1 MRRLPSTTQLVQKY
15 TQYGQ
20 TVRQRYDANNLLPRQ
35 FVMKESRNQKGCHW
49 GYKQDEEEIEK
60 CGLGSICRE
69 YKSDRTS
76 CISHDA
82 VGVAAWVNA
91 DRRRVTSD
99 DWESVARPACLF
111 CALSPARLGPRDAN
125 GEARAVYRHG
135 NLPARFCQAVSE
147 DQPVF
152 CRPAATPDTVHRI
165 SRCSSP
171 SVRA

>member
-1 MRRLPSTTQLVQKY
+1 M
-15 TQYGQ
+15 
-20 TVRQRYDANNLLPRQ
+20 
-35 FVMKESRNQKGCHW
+35 
-49 GYKQDEEEIEK
+49 
-60 CGLGSICRE
+60 
-69 YKSDRTS
+69 
-76 CISHDA
+76 A

-135 NLPARFCQAVSE
+135 TSPLAFVRRSAE

-152 CRPAATPDTVHRI
+152 CRPSATPDTVHRI
-165 SRCSSP
+165 R
-171 SVRA
+171 

>member
-1 MRRLPSTTQLVQKY
+1 M
-15 TQYGQ
+15 
-20 TVRQRYDANNLLPRQ
+20 
-35 FVMKESRNQKGCHW
+35 
-49 GYKQDEEEIEK
+49 
-60 CGLGSICRE
+60 
-69 YKSDRTS
+69 
-76 CISHDA
+76 A

-111 CALSPARLGPRDAN
+111 CALSPAKLGPRDAS

-135 NLPARFCQAVSE
+135 TSPLASFRRSAE

-165 SRCSSP
+165 R
-171 SVRA
+171 